1 MKTVKEGT
9 IAGLVWVNR
18 DKEHNC
24 DINKLNPNW
33 QSILSDYMSTH
44 YLRCVSYDVH
54 HSYYITIDYLRD
66 DDCNHDTLAVLNKAN
81 VTIDSIDY
89 IVNSIMIRFKDESS
103 RDLVF
108 KALKNEVD

>member
-1 MKTVKEGT
+1 MKKVEGT

-18 DKEHNC
+18 SNNDCCEIDN
-24 DINKLNPNW
+24 LTTNW
-33 QSILSDYMSTH
+33 ETILSDYMTSH
-44 YLRCVSYDVH
+44 YLRCVKYEVH
-54 HSYYITIDYLRD
+54 HSYYIAIDYLRD
-66 DDCNHDTLAVLNKAN
+66 NSIEHDTLAILNKAN

-108 KALKNEVD
+108 NVLNVWE